1 MAIEPHA
8 PDVAAGAAPEE
19 AAPAQA
25 SPEEPLEDRPQA
37 PEHPGYIPYRHLR
50 QAAEPADERGDVRA
64 RRAYADTP
72 APWYL
77 RKSAWMVGAIV
88 AVLALAGIA
97 VAASGGRGGGD
108 NEVAQPET
116 ATATSGADADAE
128 ATERLDTGQ
137 EVHALGEAAHTPS
150 FDVTVVQVVD
160 PYTPTSAFD
169 TEDHLGFRLVAVEA
183 DVTNTSDREL
193 QLSTV
198 GGTGLTDAQ
207 DRTWDIAIAGVDR
220 PRLDGFIAPDETRRG
235 WIVFEVA
242 DDATDL
248 QLRLKGNL
256 SATGSLFDLD

>member
-1 MAIEPHA
+1 MATEPHA

-19 AAPAQA
+19 AAPTHGPA
-25 SPEEPLEDRPQA
+25 
-37 PEHPGYIPYRHLR
+37 HPGYIPYRHLR
-50 QAAEPADERGDVRA
+50 SGAEPADERGEVRA
-64 RRAYADTP
+64 RRAYADAP

-77 RKSAWMVGAIV
+77 RKSWWLVGAVV
-88 AVLALAGIA
+88 AVLALAGIV
-97 VAASGGRGGGD
+97 VAAGSGGGGGGD
-108 NEVAQPET
+108 EGAQPET
-116 ATATSGADADAE
+116 ATATSGADAAE
-128 ATERLDTGQ
+128 TERLDTDR
-137 EVHALGEAAHTPS
+137 EVHAIGQAAHTPS

-169 TEDHLGFRLVAVEA
+169 TQDRPGYRLVAVEA
-183 DVTNTSDREL
+183 DVTNTSDQQL
-193 QLSTV
+193 QLSIL

-207 DRTWDIAIAGVDR
+207 DRTWDVAIAGVDR

-256 SATGSLFDLD
+256 SATGSLFDLG